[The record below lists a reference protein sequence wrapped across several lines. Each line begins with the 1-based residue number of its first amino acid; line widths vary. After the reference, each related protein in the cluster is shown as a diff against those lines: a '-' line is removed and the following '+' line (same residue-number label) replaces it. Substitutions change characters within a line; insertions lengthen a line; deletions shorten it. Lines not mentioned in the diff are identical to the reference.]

1 MGSIQEKFGMAQED
15 QKTKSVDRLVIPICL
30 VLPDSIVEQ
39 VALNEDQMFD
49 CVANIFLIIPN
60 CFDNEFRNQISYD
73 SVFKSGCVSV
83 DEVLK

>member
-1 MGSIQEKFGMAQED
+1 MGNIQEKFGMAQED

-49 CVANIFLIIPN
+49 CVANIILS
-60 CFDNEFRNQISYD
+60 CLYNEFHNQISYD
-73 SVFKSGCVSV
+73 SFLPRTG
-83 DEVLK
+83 LGR

>member
-1 MGSIQEKFGMAQED
+1 MYKRDVILTIMGTIQEKFGMAQED

-49 CVANIFLIIPN
+49 CVANN
-60 CFDNEFRNQISYD
+60 NRQN
-73 SVFKSGCVSV
+73 
-83 DEVLK
+83 